1 MVNSA
6 PYYKD
11 KYCFV
16 NFCINYIY
24 FIMLTTSYYGWVQ
37 TVKSFFFLATP
48 PGLQDLISPARDWTH
63 VLSENPE
70 A

>member
-24 FIMLTTSYYGWVQ
+24 FIMLTTSYYGCVQ
-37 TVKSFFFLATP
+37 KVKSFFVVFFFLATP
-48 PGLQDLISPARDWTH
+48 PGLQDLISLTRD
-63 VLSENPE
+63 
-70 A
+70 

>member
-24 FIMLTTSYYGWVQ
+24 FIMLTTSYYGCVQ
-37 TVKSFFFLATP
+37 KVKSFFVVFFFFGHTSWLARSYFP
-48 PGLQDLISPARDWTH
+48 DQGL
-63 VLSENPE
+63 NPRPQ
-70 A
+70 